1 MAKKLKRDE
10 WVNLANV
17 SWLHPLYDR
26 PGRVLDRHLKTVQVR
41 FLLSDGHGFG
51 DHTLE
56 AKDLVRAAP
65 TTDAL
70 ADWMLA
76 ELGR

>member
-17 SWLHPLYDR
+17 SWLHPLYGR
-26 PGRVLDRHLKTVQVR
+26 PGRVLNRHLKQVTVR
-41 FLLSDGHGFG
+41 FLHSDGCGFG

-70 ADWMLA
+70 AEWMLV